1 MSFFGNSNTA
11 STTATSGLGNSA
23 IPSLSLGKPTA
34 TSTTTNGS
42 GLFGAN
48 KTTTTGGGLF
58 GGNQSSATTGGGL
71 FGNKTNSTPAA
82 PAAPSGGLFGG
93 QNNSTP
99 TGGLFGG
106 QNNTASSGGL
116 FGGQNNAN
124 NVAPAPNTAA
134 PPAPS
139 TTTPTTVSKNFGT
152 SLNSSTRLLK
162 DLLEAASNLPKSNNS
177 ELGSISLTL
186 NELQKK
192 TQLLRKNNNNSGR
205 DNYTKAH
212 YLLASSGIS
221 AEEIENELN
230 SIDITPLEQAQNN
243 QHPSKNLSEPLN
255 LPQNDLQ
262 PGNLDNY
269 LNAKKDENILSAIEL
284 SLVSAFKDFD
294 HFINQNISID
304 WKVRRDELRKSFG
317 VTSKSITSGENK
329 KSKAS
334 SNDAISWNKSLP
346 GYYNILTPLKTKSL
360 SSSSSRQLSRDKFE
374 NHAKIIYQ
382 LNEARLQNQYYSLC
396 LSFEELNKSSTDL
409 KSKQIGDGWKI
420 LSELT
425 NEKFAKVNQEQKF
438 YDIYQNNTNA
448 DSYNQNN
455 QLLHKLIIKNS
466 KQFLEQQFFNYMDEI
481 YTKDDKKSSEFL
493 PANNVNKVSY
503 FINKIIIKNN
513 NDNKLI
519 DKTLNINSVPIWA
532 LIFYLLRSG
541 LYNEAVE
548 LVNSNR
554 DSFNKFDKN
563 FPIYINNF
571 MDNKGWGLQS
581 DLQVKL
587 SNEFNQQFQFI
598 NEDSDDFDPYKYSV
612 YKIIGKCDLSKR
624 SLPHS
629 INLSI
634 EDWLW
639 FHLSIINEF
648 NNESTSS
655 IIFENYTL
663 ENLQKKILG
672 LGAKRFNSSSNN
684 PLYLKTLILTGLYEL
699 AVQYTY
705 EHINECDAVHLAIGL
720 SYYGL
725 LKVSSFNNKDEL
737 IIINSNDEYEINFSR
752 LLGSYTRTFKISDP
766 KVASQ
771 YLILIAISKGG
782 KSKEEIAKC
791 HEALRELILVSREFN
806 LLLGELNPV
815 NGEKVPGILEK
826 QRFLIN
832 LSELS
837 QFYHQIIEVTSVRC
851 EEEGRIFDALTLYQL
866 CQDFDTVVSLINKLL
881 SEIFATS
888 ELDKPLIANG
898 NYANSDRQTQPSDT
912 VDNNIILFSQQ
923 IMKTFN
929 NNSIILDKVSTI
941 QKQTNDLLLPI
952 ISIRENFC
960 HKNWHQTLLDIRK
973 LGIIPIK
980 ETDDLF
986 EIRKSVELLSE
997 SLDDNIVRVIPS
1009 LLIMIM
1015 TSISQL
1021 NYSILTRRYQ
1031 ASNNERDELS
1041 KLKMIGKNCMIY
1053 AGMVQY
1059 KMPRETYS
1067 LLINLESLL

>member
-1 MSFFGNSNTA
+1 MVEIDQKKTTMSLFGNKNTTSTA
-11 STTATSGLGNSA
+11 SSTAIPTLSLGTSNASTNNTTGSSQTATSGGNLFGS
-23 IPSLSLGKPTA
+23 KPTA
-34 TSTTTNGS
+34 TSGM
-42 GLFGAN
+42 
-48 KTTTTGGGLF
+48 
-58 GGNQSSATTGGGL
+58 
-71 FGNKTNSTPAA
+71 
-82 PAAPSGGLFGG
+82 
-93 QNNSTP
+93 
-99 TGGLFGG
+99 
-106 QNNTASSGGL
+106 
-116 FGGQNNAN
+116 FGGQNNATSSTSGGMFGGQSN
-124 NVAPAPNTAA
+124 N
-134 PPAPS
+134 PPALFGNQNTPASGLFNGSNTQSNSAPS
-139 TTTPTTVSKNFGT
+139 NAPSAVPATKNLGT

-162 DLLEAASNLPKSNNS
+162 DLLEAANNLPKFNNS

-192 TQLLRKNNNNSGR
+192 TQQLRKNTNESK

-230 SIDITPLEQAQNN
+230 SIDIAPAQST
-243 QHPSKNLSEPLN
+243 SKESPEPLKLLLKN
-255 LPQNDLQ
+255 FQNDNQ

-294 HFINQNISID
+294 QFINQNVSID
-304 WKVRRDELRKSFG
+304 WKVRRDDLRRSFG
-317 VTSKSITSGENK
+317 ISNTYVSSGDAK
-329 KSKAS
+329 KSKTS
-334 SNDAISWNKSLP
+334 SNISWNKSLP
-346 GYYNILTPLKTKSL
+346 GNYNILTPLQTKTL
-360 SSSSSRQLSRDKFE
+360 TSSSSRQLSRDKFE

-409 KSKQIGDGWKI
+409 KSKQIADCWKI

-438 YDIYQNNTNA
+438 YDIYQNNVNF
-448 DSYNQNN
+448 DSYTQNN
-455 QLLHKLIIKNS
+455 QVLHKLVIKNS
-466 KQFLEQQFFNYMDEI
+466 KQYLEQQFFNYMDEI

-493 PANNVNKVSY
+493 PANNINKVSY
-503 FINKIIIKNN
+503 FINKIIIKNS
-513 NDNKLI
+513 DNKLI

-541 LYNEAVE
+541 LYNEAVD

-563 FPIYINNF
+563 FPVYISNF
-571 MDNKGWGLQS
+571 IENKGWGLKS
-581 DLQVKL
+581 DLQIKL
-587 SNEFNQQFQFI
+587 SNEFNQQFQYI

-624 SLPHS
+624 SLPRV

-648 NNESTSS
+648 NNEATSS
-655 IIFENYTL
+655 IIYENYTL
-663 ENLQKKILG
+663 ENLQKKVLG
-672 LGAKRFNSSSNN
+672 LGPKRFNSSSNN
-684 PLYLKTLILTGLYEL
+684 SLYLKALILTGLYEL
-699 AVQYTY
+699 AVQHTY
-705 EHINECDAVHLAIGL
+705 EYINECDAVHLAIGL

-737 IIINSNDEYEINFSR
+737 IIVNSDDEYEINFSR

-806 LLLGELNPV
+806 LLLGELNPE
-815 NGEKVPGILEK
+815 NGAKLPGILEK
-826 QRFLIN
+826 QRSLIN
-832 LSELS
+832 LSDLS
-837 QFYHQIIEVTSVRC
+837 QFYHQIIEITAVRC

-866 CQDFDTVVSLINKLL
+866 CQDFDTVVSLTNKLL

-898 NYANSDRQTQPSDT
+898 NYSNSDGQTPTNDT

-929 NNSIILDKVSTI
+929 NNNMILGKVSPV

-952 ISIRENFC
+952 ISIRENFYK
-960 HKNWHQTLLDIRK
+960 KNWHQTILEIRN
-973 LGIIPIK
+973 LGLIPIK
-980 ETDDLF
+980 ESDDFF
-986 EIRKSVELLSE
+986 EIRKSVELLGE
-997 SLDDNIVRVIPS
+997 SLDDSIVRVIPS

-1021 NYSILTRRYQ
+1021 SYSLLTRRFEPL
-1031 ASNNERDELS
+1031 ANERDELT
-1041 KLKMIGKNCMIY
+1041 KLRKVATNCMIY